1 MTLDCTTC
9 IMASGRVSHSRCL
22 HLGPLCQPLTSR
34 RPVLRGHSIRCGVL
48 EIIRQNIG
56 GLDGSRKIQ
65 KESRLLRAIQ
75 GTRQGLDTSAEQKAE
90 ILAAVEDLVEAG
102 AGSATASSSN
112 INATWKLLWTTEKV
126 LLLPQF
132 QPKYRMDLIR
142 GFMPRGVSRRRPY
155 SSSSKQGGLVSTE
168 ATSIR

>member
-1 MTLDCTTC
+1 MTTDCTSC
-9 IMASGRVSHSRCL
+9 IMASGLVPHSRCP

-34 RPVLRGHSIRCGVL
+34 RPVSRGHSIRCGVL
-48 EIIRQNIG
+48 EIIRQNLG
-56 GLDGSRKIQ
+56 SLDGSRKIQ

-75 GTRQGLDTSAEQKAE
+75 GTRQGLDTFAKQKAE

-126 LLLPQF
+126 ILPPQL
-132 QPKYRMDLIR
+132 QPMYRV
-142 GFMPRGVSRRRPY
+142 PR
-155 SSSSKQGGLVSTE
+155 
-168 ATSIR
+168 AC

>member
-1 MTLDCTTC
+1 MTLDCTSC
-9 IMASGRVSHSRCL
+9 IMASGLKSHSRCP
-22 HLGPLCQPLTSR
+22 HLGPLCQPLTCR
-34 RPVLRGHSIRCGVL
+34 RPVPRGHSIRCGVL

-56 GLDGSRKIQ
+56 SLDGSRKVS

-102 AGSATASSSN
+102 AGPATASSSN

-126 LLLPQF
+126 LFPLQLT
-132 QPKYRMDLIR
+132 DSWSSLR
-142 GFMPRGVSRRRPY
+142 GP
-155 SSSSKQGGLVSTE
+155 
-168 ATSIR
+168 